1 MTSLIDLIEELDDT
15 RPIVNDWE
23 HVTVMKGG
31 CWVYQVMRDV
41 WEEVVDE
48 SDEEEMEVDVNIEE
62 VVGRVGGWVDREVG
76 RLGGIEEGK

>member
-1 MTSLIDLIEELDDT
+1 
-15 RPIVNDWE
+15 
-23 HVTVMKGG
+23 
-31 CWVYQVMRDV
+31 VYQVMRDV

-76 RLGGIEEGK
+76 RLGGIEEGE

>member
-1 MTSLIDLIEELDDT
+1 
-15 RPIVNDWE
+15 
-23 HVTVMKGG
+23 MKGG

-76 RLGGIEEGK
+76 RLGGIEEGE